1 MTTCSDNHRLGRV
14 SCGQTYG
21 GEMQHC
27 AARVSW
33 SEHEDGYAHV
43 TAELG
48 TIELMWRK
56 GKGTG
61 EPAEPTS
68 IGLHQDARGVWR
80 RPAVGVAIDATLTRQ
95 QYDGDRPDLYGN
107 LDMYL

>member
-27 AARVSW
+27 VARVSW

-43 TAELG
+43 TAKLG
-48 TIELMWRK
+48 TIELLWSK
-56 GKGTG
+56 GFGKNGNG
-61 EPAEPTS
+61 EMAEPS
-68 IGLHQDARGVWR
+68 SVGLHQDARGVWR
-80 RPAVGVAIDATLTRQ
+80 RPGREPDIGAIVDVRL
-95 QYDGDRPDLYGN
+95 
-107 LDMYL
+107 

>member
-1 MTTCSDNHRLGRV
+1 MTTCSDNHRLGRT

-27 AARVSW
+27 VARVSW
-33 SEHEDGYAHV
+33 SEHDDGYAHV
-43 TAELG
+43 TAKLG

-56 GKGTG
+56 GKGAG
-61 EPAEPTS
+61 EPAEPSS

-80 RPAVGVAIDATLTRQ
+80 RPGVDPMAAFVDDEDLVATREAFGRALDARL
-95 QYDGDRPDLYGN
+95 
-107 LDMYL
+107 